1 MRRLGAQIRG
11 PALTSRICTF
21 CRYFATQHDAT
32 VLVRAARLI
41 AHIVNTPPFSALLD
55 PSGTA
60 DKTGLLNHNLA
71 QQSDAEIEAIVR
83 DRVETLYHPTC
94 TARMAPREDGGV
106 VDPLLRVHGVE
117 GLRVCDASVFPT
129 ITSGHTVSVVHSSE
143 AGLC

>member
-1 MRRLGAQIRG
+1 M
-11 PALTSRICTF
+11 
-21 CRYFATQHDAT
+21 
-32 VLVRAARLI
+32 
-41 AHIVNTPPFSALLD
+41 NTPPFAALLD
-55 PSGTA
+55 PAGAA
-60 DKTGLLNHNLA
+60 DATGLLNHNLT

-129 ITSGHTVSVVHSSE
+129 ITSGHTVSVVVVCVVVHCFVDNVNHRPRRRLPSRKRLLISY
-143 AGLC
+143 